1 MALNGKGIYL
11 WQIQRVAG
19 GDPAAIANMAAA
31 ANLTHV
37 LIKVADGR
45 YGYGFSAGKDLVPG
59 VVAAL
64 RAKGIQPWG
73 WQYVY
78 GADHKAEAQKA
89 IDRIKGLGLA
99 GFVVNAEGQFKAK
112 GMADIARKYM
122 KLLRAGVGNF
132 PIGLSTYRYPTV
144 HYQFPFGVFL
154 EYCDYN
160 LPQIYW
166 IESVNPAQQ
175 LKKSYDEYKAIK
187 PWRPYIPTGAAFAQ
201 GNWTVTPAQINEFL
215 AKARAMQLP
224 GANFWEMGAAKENGG
239 KLWKTIRGYNW
250 STGTSITPAPTPG
263 EEEPAPAPA
272 PAPTPAPAPQPRPDI
287 LNRFLTALNS
297 QNANKPTQLYEKN
310 TSKLFAGNK
319 KYKGRAEIFA
329 FYNKLFKNV
338 MPKATF
344 SYRTWSWK
352 GNVYKANWKAIS
364 GGKSW
369 TGSDTIIMSTA
380 NPNLIDQH
388 YTAIPKS
395 KSIDPDDEAIFSEPG
410 PIPV

>member
-11 WQIQRVAG
+11 WQIQRVAS

-37 LIKVADGR
+37 LIKVADGK
-45 YGYGFSAGKDLVPG
+45 YGYGFSNGTDLVPG

-64 RAKGIQPWG
+64 RAKGIQAWG

-89 IDRIKGLGLA
+89 IDRIKMLKLD

-112 GMADIARKYM
+112 SMADIASKYM

-144 HYQFPFGVFL
+144 HYQFPYGVFL

-187 PWRPYIPTGAAFAQ
+187 PWRPFIPTGAAFAQ

-224 GANFWEMGAAKENGG
+224 GANFWEMGAANDNGAQ
-239 KLWKTIRGYNW
+239 LWNAIRSYDW
-250 STGTSITPAPTPG
+250 ATGTAPTP
-263 EEEPAPAPA
+263 EPGPEPQ
-272 PAPTPAPAPQPRPDI
+272 PVPTPTPPPATKPDI
-287 LNRFLTALNS
+287 LNRYLAALNS
-297 QNANKPTQLYEKN
+297 QNANKPTLLYEKN

-319 KYKGRAEIFA
+319 KYKGRTEIYA

-352 GNVYKANWKAIS
+352 GNVYKVNWKAIS
-364 GGKSW
+364 GSRSW
-369 TGSDTIIMSTA
+369 MGADTIIMSTT

-395 KSIDPDDEAIFSEPG
+395 KSIDPDDESIFSEAG